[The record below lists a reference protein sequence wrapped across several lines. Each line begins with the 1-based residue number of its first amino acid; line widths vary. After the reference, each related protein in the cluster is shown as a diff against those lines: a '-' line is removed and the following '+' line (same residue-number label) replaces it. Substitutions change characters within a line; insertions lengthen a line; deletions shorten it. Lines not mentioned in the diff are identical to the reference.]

1 MSILTVALTGGIA
14 TGKSVVARVLRA
26 RGCFI
31 HSADRVARHLTK
43 PGLPA
48 WQKIVSHFG
57 PEVLNP
63 DQTINRSKLAATIF
77 SKKRER
83 QFLNSLIHP
92 LVLKKKM
99 EAIRRVEKKGGHKI
113 FVSEAALTVESGFA
127 RFFDKVIVVDCGKET
142 QVRRLMERDRISRA
156 EARKKIRSQMPLEE
170 KLKYADYV
178 IDTSG
183 TRDETV
189 KQTERVYRSLL
200 SAYKRKARKD

>member
-14 TGKSVVARVLRA
+14 TGKSVVARILKT
-26 RGCFI
+26 RGCYV
-31 HSADRVARHLTK
+31 HSADRAARGLMK

-48 WQKIVSHFG
+48 WEKIVSHFG

-63 DQTINRSKLAATIF
+63 DQTINRSNLGALIF

-83 QFLNSLIHP
+83 QFLNNLIHP

-99 EAIRRVEKKGGHKI
+99 EAIRRLEKKGRHKI

-127 RFFDKVIVVDCGKET
+127 RFFDKVIVVDCGKKT
-142 QVRRLMERDRISRA
+142 QIRRLMERDKISRA
-156 EARKKIRSQMPLEE
+156 EALKKIRTQMPLEE

-183 TRDETV
+183 TLDETAR
-189 KQTERVYRSLL
+189 QTESVYRSLL
-200 SAYKRKARKD
+200 SDYKRKSKKA